1 MMANCIRHVAKEEL
15 GVSKGMV
22 SLDKDTSWWNEKVK
36 RTIKNKWMCYR
47 NLGKNRDEVSFESYK
62 LAKKEAKK
70 AVKKARAKVYQD
82 IYERLDSKEGKKD
95 IYRIARMRE
104 KKTRDLDTIRCIKN
118 HNHKVLV
125 KDTDIKKKIEGI
137 F

>member
-1 MMANCIRHVAKEEL
+1 MANYIRHVAKEEL
-15 GVSKGMV
+15 GESKGMV
-22 SLDKDTSWWNEKVK
+22 PPGKDTSCWNEEVK
-36 RTIKNKWMCYR
+36 RTIKNKQMCYR
-47 NLGKNRDEVSFESYK
+47 NLSKNRDEMSFENYK
-62 LAKKEAKK
+62 ITKKEANK
-70 AVKKARAKVYQD
+70 AVKEARAKVYQD
-82 IYERLDSKEGKKD
+82 IYERLDSKEGEN

-125 KDTDIKKKIEGI
+125 KDTDIKTKIEGI